1 MTQTDSIAG
10 QLPADSI
17 NVDSVMSISRVPH
30 TIADPPAPAPQAVAT
45 SSHTTPPTQ
54 AVTHAVPPASQ
65 PLANRPVSPQLPTA
79 STSPSGFVI
88 PLRPIT
94 PDSING
100 ANDSVKVKVKTFG
113 MVLDAPEV
121 PKVKESNS
129 RNMGMSF
136 ILAGLFLLFC
146 ILGLRFRNNSKYIS
160 ALLHNLVD
168 VRERSNVF
176 DETVRETAFIVLL
189 NLLWS
194 CSAGIVL
201 CALLAYTIPADP
213 TASFGLPALTAK
225 PALCTA
231 VCMGLMVLYTC
242 GMALAYLTVG
252 TVFYD
257 ALHAKMWLKGFCAS
271 QGLLAIVF
279 FPLAQLLL
287 YCPQWWQELLWTAL
301 GSFLITKFVFI
312 WKGFRI
318 FFTQFSSWVL
328 FLYYLCS
335 LEIVPLILTYW
346 AACQLCS
353 LL

>member
-1 MTQTDSIAG
+1 AQSPT
-10 QLPADSI
+10 PAAAHAHPVVS
-17 NVDSVMSISRVPH
+17 
-30 TIADPPAPAPQAVAT
+30 AA
-45 SSHTTPPTQ
+45 SHFPSGTAAFPGFQGPLM
-54 AVTHAVPPASQ
+54 
-65 PLANRPVSPQLPTA
+65 PLA
-79 STSPSGFVI
+79 
-88 PLRPIT
+88 
-94 PDSING
+94 PDSINA
-100 ANDSVKVKVKTFG
+100 ANDSVKLKTKTFG

-121 PKVKESNS
+121 PTVKESNS

-201 CALLAYTIPADP
+201 CALLAYTVPADP
-213 TASFGLPALTAK
+213 AASFGLPALTAK

-231 VCMGLMVLYTC
+231 VCMGLMILYTC

-279 FPLAQLLL
+279 FPLALLLL

-301 GSFLITKFVFI
+301 GCFLITKFVFI